1 MSLVVSWQVSVFDGE
16 SWTKTSCN
24 SQPWCFHVK
33 VKNFGLVKYCIVTFE
48 SFKTDVL
55 WLIWCWAALWRYRRV
70 CIISCNLYQSLV
82 WVKVLAQQILLCS
95 CGVCVVRHVS
105 QNSTCWVRSRKELLS
120 LAFLEFDTWLV
131 SALGLD
137 SRNTGML
144 LSIRQECVSMEE
156 NPQVFFCCCEG
167 NYCNERFT
175 HLPDMIGSGNRG
187 ECWAHLASK

>member
-1 MSLVVSWQVSVFDGE
+1 M
-16 SWTKTSCN
+16 
-24 SQPWCFHVK
+24 
-33 VKNFGLVKYCIVTFE
+33 
-48 SFKTDVL
+48 
-55 WLIWCWAALWRYRRV
+55 
-70 CIISCNLYQSLV
+70 QS
-82 WVKVLAQQILLCS
+82 
-95 CGVCVVRHVS
+95 G
-105 QNSTCWVRSRKELLS
+105 NEMLS

-187 ECWAHLASK
+187 ESRARLASK